1 MFKVKQSVEEKTRT
15 HDKVTNEP
23 TVLEFKVSF
32 FFFFLVFLFK
42 FYVEGAGS
50 ACGLSEIKN

>member
-32 FFFFLVFLFK
+32 FFFLFK

-50 ACGLSEIKN
+50 ACGLSEIKSKNTS